1 MNNIKKLTE
10 PLSKLNIELTDDQI
24 SLFLKYHDMLIKTN
38 KVMNL
43 TAITDFNESCIKH
56 YADSLSLIKEAN
68 LSDIQN
74 IRILDIGTGAGFPGI
89 PLKIAYPYIHITL
102 LDSLSKRIRFLNE
115 VIGKLKLND
124 TGSIYTVDMRAEDY
138 VKEPGIRESYD
149 LVVSRAVAGLNI
161 LAEYALPYVKI
172 GGSFISYK
180 GDNAVEE
187 ISAAENAVKILGGE
201 IADVNTFTLPDSNIT
216 RTLINIKKTCPTPD
230 KYPRKAG
237 LPNKKPL

>member
-1 MNNIKKLTE
+1 MNNKKTLTD
-10 PLSKLNIELTDDQI
+10 PLSELNIELSDDQI
-24 SLFLKYHDMLIKTN
+24 SLFMRYHDMLTETN

-56 YADSLSLIKEAN
+56 YADSLSLIKETD
-68 LSDIQN
+68 LSEAPD

-89 PLKIAYPYIHITL
+89 PLKIAYPHIHITL

-115 VIGKLKLND
+115 VINELELNK
-124 TGSIYTVDMRAEDY
+124 TGSISTIDMRAEDY

-161 LAEYALPYVKI
+161 LTEYALPYVKI

-180 GDNAVEE
+180 GDNAAEE
-187 ISAAENAVKILGGE
+187 ISDAENAIKTLGGE
-201 IADVNTFTLPDSNIT
+201 IADVNTFTLPGSDIT

>member
-1 MNNIKKLTE
+1 MNDIKKLTD
-10 PLSKLNIELTDDQI
+10 PLSKLNIELSDVQI
-24 SLFLKYHDMLIKTN
+24 SLFMKYHDMLTETN

-56 YADSLSLIKEAN
+56 YADSLSLIKATD
-68 LSDIQN
+68 LSEKGD

-89 PLKIAYPYIHITL
+89 PLKIVYPHIHITL
-102 LDSLSKRIRFLNE
+102 LDSLSKRIRFLND
-115 VIGKLKLND
+115 VIKELELND
-124 TGSIYTVDMRAEDY
+124 SGSISTIDMRAEDY
-138 VKEPGIRESYD
+138 VKEPDIRESYD
-149 LVVSRAVAGLNI
+149 LVVSRAVAGLSI

-187 ISAAENAVKILGGE
+187 ISNAENALKILGGE
-201 IADVNTFTLPDSNIT
+201 ITDVKSFTLPDSNIT

>member
-1 MNNIKKLTE
+1 MNDIKKLTD
-10 PLSKLNIELTDDQI
+10 PLSKLNIELSDVQI
-24 SLFLKYHDMLIKTN
+24 SLFMKYHDMLTETN

-56 YADSLSLIKEAN
+56 YADSLSLIKATD
-68 LSDIQN
+68 LSEKGD

-89 PLKIAYPYIHITL
+89 PLKIVYPHIDITL
-102 LDSLSKRIRFLNE
+102 LDSLSKRIRFLND
-115 VIGKLKLND
+115 VIKELELND
-124 TGSIYTVDMRAEDY
+124 SGSISTIDMRAEDY
-138 VKEPGIRESYD
+138 VKEPDIRESYD
-149 LVVSRAVAGLNI
+149 LVVSRAVAGLSI

-187 ISAAENAVKILGGE
+187 ISNAENALKILGGE
-201 IADVNTFTLPDSNIT
+201 ITDVKSFTLPDSNIT

>member
-1 MNNIKKLTE
+1 MNDIKKLTD
-10 PLSKLNIELTDDQI
+10 PLSKLNIELSDDQI
-24 SLFLKYHDMLIKTN
+24 SLFMKYHDMLTETN

-56 YADSLSLIKEAN
+56 YADSLSLIKATD
-68 LSDIQN
+68 LSEKGD

-89 PLKIAYPYIHITL
+89 PLKIAYPHIHITL
-102 LDSLSKRIRFLNE
+102 LDSLSKRIRFLND
-115 VIGKLKLND
+115 VIKELELND
-124 TGSIYTVDMRAEDY
+124 SGSISTIDMRAEDY
-138 VKEPGIRESYD
+138 VKEPDIRESYD
-149 LVVSRAVAGLNI
+149 LVVSRAVAGLSI

-180 GDNAVEE
+180 GDNAAEE
-187 ISAAENAVKILGGE
+187 ISSAENALKILGGE
-201 IADVNTFTLPDSNIT
+201 ITDVKSFTLPDSDIT

>member
-1 MNNIKKLTE
+1 MNDIKKLTD
-10 PLSKLNIELTDDQI
+10 PLSKLNIELSDVQI
-24 SLFLKYHDMLIKTN
+24 SLFMKYHDMLIETN

-56 YADSLSLIKEAN
+56 YTDSLSLIKATD
-68 LSDIQN
+68 LSEKDD

-89 PLKIAYPYIHITL
+89 PLKIVYPHIHITL
-102 LDSLSKRIRFLNE
+102 LDSLSKRIRFLND
-115 VIGKLKLND
+115 VIKELELND
-124 TGSIYTVDMRAEDY
+124 SGSISTIDMRAEDY
-138 VKEPGIRESYD
+138 VKEPDIRESYD
-149 LVVSRAVAGLNI
+149 LVVSRAVAGLSI

-187 ISAAENAVKILGGE
+187 ISNAENALKILGGE
-201 IADVNTFTLPDSNIT
+201 ITDVKSFTLPDSDIT

>member
-1 MNNIKKLTE
+1 MNDIKKLTD
-10 PLSKLNIELTDDQI
+10 PLSKLNIELSDVQI
-24 SLFLKYHDMLIKTN
+24 SLFMKYHDMLIETN

-56 YADSLSLIKEAN
+56 YADSLSLIKATD
-68 LSDIQN
+68 LSEKGD

-89 PLKIAYPYIHITL
+89 PLKIVYPHIHITL
-102 LDSLSKRIRFLNE
+102 LDSLSKRIRFLND
-115 VIGKLKLND
+115 VIKELELND
-124 TGSIYTVDMRAEDY
+124 SGSISTIDMRAEDY
-138 VKEPGIRESYD
+138 VKEPDIRESYD
-149 LVVSRAVAGLNI
+149 LVVSRAVAGLSI

-187 ISAAENAVKILGGE
+187 ISNAENSLKILGGE
-201 IADVNTFTLPDSNIT
+201 ITDVKSFTLPDSDIT

>member
-1 MNNIKKLTE
+1 MNDIKNLTD
-10 PLSKLNIELTDDQI
+10 PLSKLNIELSDDQI
-24 SLFLKYHDMLIKTN
+24 SLFMKYHDMLTETN

-56 YADSLSLIKEAN
+56 YADSLSLIKATDLYEKG
-68 LSDIQN
+68 D

-89 PLKIAYPYIHITL
+89 PLKIVYPHIHITL
-102 LDSLSKRIRFLNE
+102 LDSLSKRIRFLND
-115 VIGKLKLND
+115 VIKELELND
-124 TGSIYTVDMRAEDY
+124 SGSISTIDMRAEDY
-138 VKEPGIRESYD
+138 VKEPDIHESYD
-149 LVVSRAVAGLNI
+149 LVVSRAVAGLSI

-180 GDNAVEE
+180 GDNAAEE
-187 ISAAENAVKILGGE
+187 ISNAENALKILGGE
-201 IADVNTFTLPDSNIT
+201 ITDVKSFTLPDSDIT

>member
-1 MNNIKKLTE
+1 MNDIKKLTD
-10 PLSKLNIELTDDQI
+10 PLSKLNIELSDDQI
-24 SLFLKYHDMLIKTN
+24 SLFMKYHDMLTETN

-56 YADSLSLIKEAN
+56 YADSLSLIKAMD
-68 LSDIQN
+68 LSNVQD

-89 PLKIAYPYIHITL
+89 PLKIAYPHIHITL
-102 LDSLSKRIRFLNE
+102 LDSLSKRIRFLND
-115 VIGKLKLND
+115 VIRELELNN
-124 TGSIYTVDMRAEDY
+124 TGSISTVDMRAEDY
-138 VKEPGIRESYD
+138 VKEPDIRESYD
-149 LVVSRAVAGLNI
+149 LVVSRAVAGLSV

-180 GDNAVEE
+180 GDNAAEE
-187 ISAAENAVKILGGE
+187 ISNAEKALKILGGE
-201 IADVNTFTLPDSNIT
+201 IIDVNSFTLPDSDIT

>member
-1 MNNIKKLTE
+1 MNDIKKLTD
-10 PLSKLNIELTDDQI
+10 PLSKLNIELSDVQI
-24 SLFLKYHDMLIKTN
+24 SLFMKYHDMLTETN

-56 YADSLSLIKEAN
+56 YADSLSLIKATD
-68 LSDIQN
+68 LSEKGD

-89 PLKIAYPYIHITL
+89 PLKIVYPHIHITL
-102 LDSLSKRIRFLNE
+102 LDSLSKRIRFLND
-115 VIGKLKLND
+115 VIKELELND
-124 TGSIYTVDMRAEDY
+124 SGSISTIDMRAEDY
-138 VKEPGIRESYD
+138 VKEPDIRESYD
-149 LVVSRAVAGLNI
+149 LVVSRAVAGLSI

-187 ISAAENAVKILGGE
+187 ISNAENALKILGGE
-201 IADVNTFTLPDSNIT
+201 ITDVKSFTLPDSDIT